1 VTRRVALLLNN
12 PFTADSRSWKL
23 AGSLAAAGC
32 GVTVIARA
40 ADGLPGREQ
49 RDGFTILRVAQPRPL
64 PWLPVPGLPAGGASR
79 PGAQL
84 REGVGRAAQAVRYLL
99 LTRAWAAAIAKQ
111 IDGAEVWQSEGLVT
125 LPVALALRREL
136 GGVVVY
142 DSRDLHVESG
152 RFARLPGPWRRM
164 LARRERAWARSAD
177 ALVTVNRPYARELER
192 TLGRAA
198 TIVFN
203 GPLAADAGD
212 PTRPPPRL
220 FHERFGLSATTRIA
234 LAVGAIVP
242 NRGIEQ
248 ACEAIGMVDD
258 AVLVVVGD
266 GEAKAQ
272 TTAWAQTL
280 GHARRIRFLDAV
292 PPDELPHLTAA
303 ADVAVMPIQPSTL
316 NHRLTTPTRLFD
328 ALGAGLPVVA
338 SDLPGMAE
346 IVLETGCGV
355 LCDPTSPADI
365 ARATR
370 EVLDAPADRRAAW
383 RAASLAAAR
392 GPYAWGRQVD
402 TLLAL
407 YDSIAPREVRPGEG
421 RPGAARP

>member
-1 VTRRVALLLNN
+1 MTRRVVLLLNN
-12 PFTADSRSWKL
+12 PFTNDSRSWKL
-23 AGSLAAAGC
+23 AGSLARAGC
-32 GVTVIARA
+32 AVTVVARA

-49 RDGFTILRVAQPRPL
+49 RDGFAILRISQPRPL
-64 PWLPVPGLPAGGASR
+64 PQLPVPGLPAAGAAR
-79 PGAQL
+79 PRTRL
-84 REGVGRAAQAVRYLL
+84 RDGVGRAAQAIRYLL
-99 LTRAWAAAIAKQ
+99 LTRAWAAAVAKL

-125 LPVALALRREL
+125 LPVALALRRKL

-152 RFARLPGPWRRM
+152 RFARLPGLWRRL
-164 LARRERAWARSAD
+164 LAGRERAWARSAD

-192 TLGRAA
+192 TLGRAP

-203 GPLAADAGD
+203 GPQAASGAHSAD
-212 PTRPPPRL
+212 PTPAPPRI
-220 FHERFGLSATTRIA
+220 FHERFGLSATTRVV
-234 LAVGAIVP
+234 LAVGAVVP

-248 ACEAIGMVDD
+248 ACEAIGIVDD

-266 GEAKAQ
+266 GEAKSRIA
-272 TTAWAQTL
+272 AWAGTL
-280 GHARRIRFLDAV
+280 GHASRIRFLEAV
-292 PPDELPHLTAA
+292 PPEELPRLPAA

-328 ALGAGLPVVA
+328 ALGAGIPVVA

-346 IVLETGCGV
+346 IVRETGCGV

-365 ARATR
+365 ARALR

-383 RAASLAAAR
+383 RAASLAAGR
-392 GPYAWGRQVD
+392 GPYAWGRQVE

-407 YDSIAPREVRPGEG
+407 YESIAPEAVRP
-421 RPGAARP
+421 

>member
-1 VTRRVALLLNN
+1 
-12 PFTADSRSWKL
+12 
-23 AGSLAAAGC
+23 
-32 GVTVIARA
+32 
-40 ADGLPGREQ
+40 
-49 RDGFTILRVAQPRPL
+49 
-64 PWLPVPGLPAGGASR
+64 
-79 PGAQL
+79 
-84 REGVGRAAQAVRYLL
+84 VGRAAQAIRYLL
-99 LTRAWAAAIAKQ
+99 LTRAWAAAIAEHV
-111 IDGAEVWQSEGLVT
+111 DGAEVWQSEGLVT
-125 LPVALALRREL
+125 LPVALALRRKL

-152 RFARLPGPWRRM
+152 RFARLPGPWRRL
-164 LARRERAWARSAD
+164 LAGRERAWARSAD

-203 GPLAADAGD
+203 GPLAANPGDA
-212 PTRPPPRL
+212 TPPLRL
-220 FHERFGLSATTRIA
+220 FHQRLGLSATTRVA

-248 ACEAIGMVDD
+248 ACDAIGMVDD

-266 GEAKAQ
+266 GEAKPRI
-272 TTAWAQTL
+272 TTWAQTL
-280 GHARRIRFLDAV
+280 PHAERIKFLDAV
-292 PPDELPHLTAA
+292 APDALPRLTAA
-303 ADVAVMPIQPSTL
+303 ADVAVMAIQPSTL

-338 SDLPGMAE
+338 SELPGMAE
-346 IVLETGCGV
+346 IVRETGCGV

-365 ARATR
+365 ARAMR
-370 EVLDAPADRRAAW
+370 EVLDAPDDRRAAW

-407 YDSIAPREVRPGEG
+407 YESIAPEAVRP
-421 RPGAARP
+421 

>member
-1 VTRRVALLLNN
+1 MTRRVALLLNN
-12 PFTADSRSWKL
+12 SFTADSRSWKL
-23 AGSLAAAGC
+23 AGSLAAAGRV
-32 GVTVIARA
+32 VTVIARA
-40 ADGLPGREQ
+40 GDGLPAREQ
-49 RDGFTILRVAQPRPL
+49 RDGFTVMRITQPRPL
-64 PWLPVPGLPAGGASR
+64 RWLPLPSLPAAGAAR
-79 PGAQL
+79 PGPRLLDGAA
-84 REGVGRAAQAVRYLL
+84 RAAQAIRYLL
-99 LTRAWAAAIAKQ
+99 LTRAWAAAIAEQ
-111 IDGAEVWQSEGLVT
+111 IDGAGVWQSEGLVT
-125 LPVALALRREL
+125 LPVALALRRKL

-152 RFARLPGPWRRM
+152 RFARLPGPWRRL
-164 LARRERAWARSAD
+164 LAGRERAWARSAD

-192 TLGRAA
+192 SLGRAA

-203 GPLAADAGD
+203 GPLAADPGD
-212 PTRPPPRL
+212 AATRPRL
-220 FHERFGLSATTRIA
+220 FHERFGLSATTRVA
-234 LAVGAIVP
+234 LAVGSVVP

-266 GEAKAQ
+266 GEAKPRIV
-272 TTAWAQTL
+272 AWSATL
-280 GHARRIRFLDAV
+280 PHASRIHFLDAV
-292 PPDELPHLTAA
+292 PPGELPRLTAA
-303 ADVAVMPIQPSTL
+303 SDVAVMPIQPSTL

-365 ARATR
+365 GRAMR
-370 EVLDAPADRRAAW
+370 EVLDAPDDRRAAW
-383 RAASLAAAR
+383 RAAALAAAR
-392 GPYAWGRQVD
+392 GPYAWGRQVE

-407 YDSIAPREVRPGEG
+407 YESIAPEAGGP
-421 RPGAARP
+421 

>member
-1 VTRRVALLLNN
+1 MTRRVALLLNN

-23 AGSLAAAGC
+23 AGSLSAAGC
-32 GVTVIARA
+32 TVTVVARA
-40 ADGLPGREQ
+40 GDGLPAREQ
-49 RDGFTILRVAQPRPL
+49 RDGFKVVRVRQPRPL
-64 PWLPVPGLPAGGASR
+64 PWLPLPGLPAGSAAR
-79 PGAQL
+79 PRERL

-99 LTRAWAAAIAKQ
+99 LARAWAAAIARE

-125 LPVALALRREL
+125 LPVALALRRKL

-142 DSRDLHVESG
+142 DSRDLHVQSG
-152 RFARLPGPWRRM
+152 RFARLPGPWRRL
-164 LARRERAWARSAD
+164 LAGRERAWARSAD

-203 GPLAADAGD
+203 GPLAADPGD
-212 PTRPPPRL
+212 PTSTRSRV
-220 FHERFGLSATTRIA
+220 FHERFGLSATTRVA
-234 LAVGAIVP
+234 LAVGAVVP

-266 GEAKAQ
+266 GEAKPRI
-272 TTAWAQTL
+272 TAWAGTL
-280 GHARRIRFLDAV
+280 GHASRIRFLDAV
-292 PPDELPHLTAA
+292 PPDELPRLTAA

-346 IVLETGCGV
+346 IVRETGCGV
-355 LCDPTSPADI
+355 LCDPTSPIDI
-365 ARATR
+365 ARAIR
-370 EVLDAPADRRAAW
+370 EVLDAPAERRAAW
-383 RAASLAAAR
+383 RAAALAAAH
-392 GPYAWGRQVD
+392 GPYAWGRQVE

-407 YDSIAPREVRPGEG
+407 YDSIAPP
-421 RPGAARP
+421 AARP